1 MLLCIIVLSGI
12 SIDRLDDTI
21 CMFYLYLSLCNSID
35 TMYSECRKE
44 GKIISTNLKGILFSI
59 SKISKGRI
67 DDTNTTGKIY
77 EMFTG
82 DSATSDDSDFRSAKK
97 SKTKTGFVSSKSS
110 ISVDYDDLNNIIV
123 ILKNIIS
130 TIGYPDK
137 DLFKQ
142 NYLNIYEDISESDEQ
157 VEEIF
162 NTFDVYKAN
171 DEENTI
177 LSELVEKIM
186 DAPDDKTLFSKI
198 NFELIG
204 KVNRIKDIKIPQ
216 PEYGPLPNFKSIKN
230 HGQLGMNLIFMKF
243 CIMLKNIQFTG
254 NFDDS
259 KIYVLSD
266 HLKYSNEEQ
275 RLFLK
280 SCLSN
285 FLLQKIDD
293 KYYIHFVDFCYIR
306 EVNKICLGT
315 IHQGG
320 INFVIC
326 K

>member
-1 MLLCIIVLSGI
+1 MKNMNMLL
-12 SIDRLDDTI
+12 
-21 CMFYLYLSLCNSID
+21 YLYLFHFVIQLIQCIVNL
-35 TMYSECRKE
+35 EKE
-44 GKIISTNLKGILFSI
+44 GKIIDTNLKGILFSI

-82 DSATSDDSDFRSAKK
+82 DSATSDDSVFRSAKK

-186 DAPDDKTLFSKI
+186 DSPDDKTLFSKI

-204 KVNRIKDIKIPQ
+204 KVNRIKDIEKIPQ

-275 RLFLK
+275 RLILK
-280 SCLSN
+280 K
-285 FLLQKIDD
+285 LLK
-293 KYYIHFVDFCYIR
+293 
-306 EVNKICLGT
+306 
-315 IHQGG
+315 
-320 INFVIC
+320 
-326 K
+326 